1 MGKND
6 LKKLWLDSK
15 PVFGNEIA
23 GNRRNRWRAKVER
36 DFVSTH
42 ILEDKRKICNR
53 IPLGFP
59 FSSNNNQDII
69 EKETYNESIS
79 KGKKH

>member
-1 MGKND
+1 MKQLENEETD
-6 LKKLWLDSK
+6 DVQKLNGILY
-15 PVFGNEIA
+15 
-23 GNRRNRWRAKVER
+23 
-36 DFVSTH
+36 VSTH